1 MDLTTRCPRCGTIFQ
16 ASLPDLQL
24 RKGYIRCIQCSHIF
38 DGYAE
43 VVSDTPDAA
52 AAAADRVEPVVAGS
66 GEPLAAES
74 PWLPPPDDVE
84 HHDAVVP
91 HVFRSGR
98 EAPPRADAPVM
109 IQPQAR
115 DEPQAWLAG
124 PPEPLVVEA
133 RPGYRG
139 LGGTAAPLLEADQ
152 LPSWWSRLVRFS
164 AGVLLFLLMLLAG
177 AQLVYVYR
185 AQIAQAVPVLRPWLE
200 QACIP
205 LRCRVAYA
213 RNIAEIEI
221 TGSALQVQDATPQAP
236 RQGPVPAAGNEGA
249 APAPGAEDQTPQ
261 HFMLQLTL
269 RNRADRPQ
277 EWPTLVLDLKDGAGT
292 PMVRRNLSPVD
303 YLGPDAAKRPFPA
316 HGDVLVRVPLT
327 LTGLRINGYQLD
339 LFFP

>member
-43 VVSDTPDAA
+43 VVSDTSGTAA
-52 AAAADRVEPVVAGS
+52 TDRVEPVVAGP
-66 GEPLAAES
+66 GELPDTES
-74 PWLPPPDDVE
+74 PWHPVPDDAV

-98 EAPPRADAPVM
+98 EASFQTDEPVLV
-109 IQPQAR
+109 QPQAR
-115 DEPQAWLAG
+115 EEPRVWLAE

-139 LGGTAAPLLEADQ
+139 LGGTAAPLLEADGP
-152 LPSWWSRLVRFS
+152 PSWWSRLVRFS
-164 AGVLLFLLMLLAG
+164 AGVLLLLLVLLAG

-200 QACIP
+200 QACVP
-205 LRCRVAYA
+205 LRCQVAYA
-213 RNIAEIEI
+213 RDIAEIEI

-236 RQGPVPAAGNEGA
+236 RQGLAPAAGNEGA

-269 RNRADRPQ
+269 RNRADRSQ

-292 PMVRRNLSPVD
+292 RLVRRNLSPAE

-316 HGDVLVRVPLT
+316 HGEVLVRVPLT